1 MATLGNNRQ
10 AVEGNSGTSTA
21 SKKKS
26 KQPSRK
32 TFYAFT
38 CFNYDKDDLEA
49 SLNRQLKLISKKYL
63 YGREICPTTQRP
75 HLQGFIHL
83 KEAMRI
89 TEIKLPGNP
98 HLEACI
104 GSHQQNV
111 DYCSKANDVVSYGYP
126 KPPKPINI
134 ITELRPWQQKIV
146 DDIITQPI
154 DPRKVYWFWEPDGNI
169 GKSSFV
175 KFCVIK
181 HNALFCDG
189 GKKSDI
195 INLVFNNNMDECNLI
210 IWDIP
215 RCNQGSISYSA
226 LEAIK
231 NGLVCNTKYETG
243 TKVFNPPHII
253 VFANIEPL
261 DREKLSEDRWDITR
275 IVDGDFRT

>member
-1 MATLGNNRQ
+1 MTTLGNNRQ
-10 AVEGNSGTSTA
+10 GGEGNTETSPP
-21 SKKKS
+21 SK

-49 SLNRQLKLISKKYL
+49 SLNRQLKTISKKYL
-63 YGREICPTTQRP
+63 YGREICTSTQRQ

-83 KEAMRI
+83 KKPMRI
-89 TEIKLPGNP
+89 TELKLPGNP

-104 GSHQQNV
+104 GSRQQNE
-111 DYCSKANDVVSYGYP
+111 DYCSKDDDVVSYGYP
-126 KPPKPINI
+126 KPIKI
-134 ITELRPWQQKIV
+134 ISKLRPWQQNIM

-154 DPRKVYWFWEPDGNI
+154 DPRKVFWFWEPDGNI
-169 GKSSFV
+169 GKSAFV
-175 KFCVIK
+175 KFCVVK

-195 INLVFNNNMDECNLI
+195 INLVFNNDMDECNLI

-215 RCNQGSISYSA
+215 RCNLGSISYSA

-253 VFANIEPL
+253 VFANSEPL
-261 DREKLSEDRWDITR
+261 DLERLSADRWDITR
-275 IVDGDFRT
+275 IVDNDFRT

>member
-10 AVEGNSGTSTA
+10 AGEGNTVPRLDK
-21 SKKKS
+21 KKKS
-26 KQPSRK
+26 TQPSRK

-38 CFNYDKDDLEA
+38 CFNYDKNDLEA
-49 SLNRQLKLISKKYL
+49 SLNRQLKLVSKKYL
-63 YGREICPTTQRP
+63 YGREICHSTQRP

-83 KEAMRI
+83 KEPMRI
-89 TEIKLPGNP
+89 TELKLPGNP

-104 GSHQQNV
+104 GSYQQNLN
-111 DYCSKANDVVSYGYP
+111 YCCKEDDVVSYGY
-126 KPPKPINI
+126 KITPKPINI
-134 ITELRPWQQKIV
+134 ITVLRPWQQKIV

-154 DPRKVYWFWEPDGNI
+154 NPRKVYWFWEPDGNI

-181 HNALFCDG
+181 HNELFCDG

-195 INLVFNNNMDECNLI
+195 INLVFNNNMNECNLI

-243 TKVFNPPHII
+243 TKVFNPPHIL

-275 IVDGDFRT
+275 IVD